1 MCEPEVLHL
10 KDMTRKKR
18 ERKGKR
24 KMHKKYKTQIT
35 PSIKMGTRIELPA
48 TSSRAGMPLSKA
60 LDPKLLP
67 WSAQRKADQ
76 TVVVL
81 GSCQVRMYV
90 TM

>member
-1 MCEPEVLHL
+1 
-10 KDMTRKKR
+10 
-18 ERKGKR
+18 
-24 KMHKKYKTQIT
+24 
-35 PSIKMGTRIELPA
+35 MGTRIELPA